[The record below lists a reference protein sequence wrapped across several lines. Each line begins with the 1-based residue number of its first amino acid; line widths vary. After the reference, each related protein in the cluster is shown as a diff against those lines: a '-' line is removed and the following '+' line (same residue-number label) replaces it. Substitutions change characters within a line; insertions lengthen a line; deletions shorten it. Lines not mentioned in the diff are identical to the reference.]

1 MFHEQE
7 TNSKKQS
14 VKIFVSC
21 HALCLKKIKLNEKLV
36 VKLFKQE
43 NPEKGQVHCAV
54 VGLTQ

>member
-14 VKIFVSC
+14 VNFFCFVSC
-21 HALCLKKIKLNEKLV
+21 VLFKKIIKLNDKLV

-43 NPEKGQVHCAV
+43 NPEKGQVHCAA
-54 VGLTQ
+54 VGLT